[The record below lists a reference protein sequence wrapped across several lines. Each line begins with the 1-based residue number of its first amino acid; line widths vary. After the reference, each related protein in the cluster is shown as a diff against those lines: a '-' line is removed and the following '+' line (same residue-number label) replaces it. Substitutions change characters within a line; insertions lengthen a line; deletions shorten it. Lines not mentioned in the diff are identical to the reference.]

1 MFLITS
7 VIFVIYI
14 CVALPLIIYGICE
27 YFTKS
32 EKIFHILTLWA
43 DVGKWISIIYFM
55 IVILYLLIK
64 E

>member
-7 VIFVIYI
+7 VVFVICI
-14 CVALPLIIYGICE
+14 CVALPIIIYGICE
-27 YFTKS
+27 HFTKS
-32 EKIFHILTLWA
+32 EKIFHIVTIWV
-43 DVGKWISIIYFM
+43 DVGKWISTIYFM